1 LRICTQ
7 LGQGGG
13 ARHHAPTLPE
23 SASAASLKSSLRRR
37 GGSKRVGLSLGW
49 VGHAR
54 GPSRAPLRP
63 PTGEIPDAGAWQIS
77 RCPYPRGGR
86 GARAGRTW
94 ARAAPDRVRGVVV
107 HHDRPQPPAPS
118 MLHTCGNG
126 KNGTRSEPRWDD
138 AGGGPMSGLKTGLQP
153 RLELRRGGG
162 QGVRRCFRPPR
173 CAHRLTG
180 RRGRT
185 RRPRTPVYELWRRFV
200 GAIISP
206 IYRLNR

>member
-1 LRICTQ
+1 MRICTQ

-13 ARHHAPTLPE
+13 ASPCPHVARKRLGRIVEVEP
-23 SASAASLKSSLRRR
+23 AAA
-37 GGSKRVGLSLGW
+37 GGSKRVGLSLEYM
-49 VGHAR
+49 GHAR

-63 PTGEIPDAGAWQIS
+63 PTGEIPDTGAWQIS

-94 ARAAPDRVRGVVV
+94 ARAAPDGVRGVVV
-107 HHDRPQPPAPS
+107 RHDRPQPPAPS
-118 MLHTCGNG
+118 IFHTCGNG

-138 AGGGPMSGLKTGLQP
+138 AGGGPMSGSKTGLQP

-200 GAIISP
+200 GAKLHPISSTS
-206 IYRLNR
+206 